1 MASNSLTVYYDPY
14 EAVFAEKL
22 VIVFKSNLNVQ
33 PAKDKP
39 SGHLFARIQGDLA
52 RAMIPEDLRLV
63 TK

>member
-1 MASNSLTVYYDPY
+1 MTVYYAPY

-22 VIVFKSNLNVQ
+22 VLVFKSNLNVQ
-33 PAKDKP
+33 PAKDKLP
-39 SGHLFARIQGDLA
+39 GNLFARIQGDLA